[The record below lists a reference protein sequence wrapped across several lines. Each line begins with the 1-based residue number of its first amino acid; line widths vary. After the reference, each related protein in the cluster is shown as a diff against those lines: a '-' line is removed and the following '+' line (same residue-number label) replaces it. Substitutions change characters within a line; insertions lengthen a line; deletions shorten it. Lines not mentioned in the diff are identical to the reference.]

1 MPGFVFL
8 YSQPQAASRLTNN
21 QQFLST
27 LYDLQ
32 VLKFHL
38 SFTTMSNVHTKSYEQ
53 LRGYFNLMKFLRLFI
68 NELNFMLFKRSA
80 MEIFIEIGW

>member
-1 MPGFVFL
+1 
-8 YSQPQAASRLTNN
+8 
-21 QQFLST
+21 
-27 LYDLQ
+27 
-32 VLKFHL
+32 
-38 SFTTMSNVHTKSYEQ
+38 MSNVHTKSYEQ